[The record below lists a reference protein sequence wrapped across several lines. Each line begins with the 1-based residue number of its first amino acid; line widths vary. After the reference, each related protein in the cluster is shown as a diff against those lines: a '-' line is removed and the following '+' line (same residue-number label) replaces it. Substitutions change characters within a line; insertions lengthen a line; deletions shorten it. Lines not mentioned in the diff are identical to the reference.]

1 MPMPPFLA
9 DLRRKVGHALL
20 LLPTIVVIA
29 RDSQGRLLLVH
40 DADSGLWTVPG
51 GIIEPGEAPADT
63 AVREVWE
70 EAGVR
75 VQLTGLIGVIGGP
88 GCETHYRNG
97 DRLAWVASVFA
108 AVTDTCVPVADGQ
121 ETRAAGFFSAA
132 QLQALSIRAD
142 SRRFLALEQQASAAG
157 GAVFEAPGWQPP
169 AA

>member
-1 MPMPPFLA
+1 MPPFLA
-9 DLRRKVGHALL
+9 DLRRKVGHDLL

-29 RDSQGRLLLVH
+29 RDVQGRLLLVH

-51 GIIEPGEAPADT
+51 GIIEPGEAPPDS

-75 VQLTGLIGVIGGP
+75 VRLTGLLGVVGGA

-97 DRLAWVASVFA
+97 DRLAWVATVFSA
-108 AVTDTCVPVADGQ
+108 LAETCVPVPDGQ
-121 ETRAAGFFSAA
+121 ETCDARFVTEAEC
-132 QLQALSIRAD
+132 QALNIRAD
-142 SRRFLALEQQASAAG
+142 SRRFLALEQAARAAG
-157 GAVFEAPGWQPP
+157 AAVFDAPHWQPP